1 MGKRRLFHEDWY
13 FLELGVDSKI
23 EDLWEKENAF
33 KQVNLP
39 HDWQI
44 YHADELYR
52 DGIGWYR
59 KRFFCEKKPGK
70 RKYVIIRICQ
80 QLYFSDT
87 LFS

>member
-1 MGKRRLFHEDWY
+1 MGKRRLYHEDWY

-52 DGIGWYR
+52 DGISEALFLR
-59 KRFFCEKKPGK
+59 KKTGK
-70 RKYVIIRICQ
+70 TV
-80 QLYFSDT
+80 
-87 LFS
+87 

>member
-52 DGIGWYR
+52 DGIG
-59 KRFFCEKKPGK
+59 
-70 RKYVIIRICQ
+70 
-80 QLYFSDT
+80 
-87 LFS
+87 

>member
-44 YHADELYR
+44 YHAD
-52 DGIGWYR
+52 DPHSP
-59 KRFFCEKKPGK
+59 PG
-70 RKYVIIRICQ
+70 
-80 QLYFSDT
+80 
-87 LFS
+87 